1 MVLVVA
7 VVVVVVV
14 AVLEFSGAVEVGAV
28 AVFVEPAAIES
39 VLPEVPE
46 DATVAGW
53 TVFGVEVEAVVVEGT
68 EVEDWTLAVM
78 ENGTV
83 IGWTEVGCAF
93 IVVLMVLEVAAG

>member
-14 AVLEFSGAVEVGAV
+14 ALFEFSGAVEVVAV

-46 DATVAGW
+46 DATEAGW
-53 TVFGVEVEAVVVEGT
+53 TVFGVETVVVEGT
-68 EVEDWTLAVM
+68 EVED
-78 ENGTV
+78 
-83 IGWTEVGCAF
+83 
-93 IVVLMVLEVAAG
+93 